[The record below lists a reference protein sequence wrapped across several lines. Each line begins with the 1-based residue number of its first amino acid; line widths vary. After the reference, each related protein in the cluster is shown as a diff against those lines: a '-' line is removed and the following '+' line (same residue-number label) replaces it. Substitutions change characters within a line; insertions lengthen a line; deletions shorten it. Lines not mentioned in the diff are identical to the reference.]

1 VITTT
6 VSEIGAS
13 AELLQAKI
21 GDEVPDLPD
30 HLGTD
35 HGNERFSLGA
45 EVARLRDLIQAYINP
60 AGSGGVT
67 RQDLTAGLEA
77 VFVAA
82 QDEGRPFD
90 LAGLVAS
97 LRARARLNSLALDAL
112 FLIDDYL
119 AGAGG

>member
-1 VITTT
+1 MC
-6 VSEIGAS
+6 
-13 AELLQAKI
+13 LQ
-21 GDEVPDLPD
+21 
-30 HLGTD
+30 LGTD
-35 HGNERFSLGA
+35 HDKGRFSLGA
-45 EVARLRDLIQAYINP
+45 EVAQLRDLIRAYVDP

-67 RQDLTAGLEA
+67 RQDLTAGLDA

-82 QDEGRPFD
+82 RDEGRPFD

-97 LRARARLNSLALDAL
+97 LRARAKPNSLALDAL